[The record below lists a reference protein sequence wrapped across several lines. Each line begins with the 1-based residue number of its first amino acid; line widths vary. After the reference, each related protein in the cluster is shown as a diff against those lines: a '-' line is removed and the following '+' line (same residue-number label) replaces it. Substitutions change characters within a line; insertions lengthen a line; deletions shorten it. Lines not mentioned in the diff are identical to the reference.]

1 MVENK
6 IILLVIVIILLDYI
20 SPLKS
25 DSKPSLEEV
34 MSYISSQILPDIRTR
49 KIKIYTGKDW
59 DYLLTPSVSKY
70 LFEDLKIIEN
80 LAPKG
85 QINRPGNIYEKRYI
99 CVHDTGDHSF
109 GAKQWSDVVK
119 NAKIGETNYTSSFQY
134 VVGNDGYYHNI
145 PDNEIAY
152 HAGDGHTE
160 DSIFDVVPSGV
171 YVKDLITEKPKI
183 EIDEEG
189 YYVINNERSKIK
201 APMNKTENETIILK
215 TKDINDLGIYS
226 ELKKVEDNK
235 YEYYLGKTWFNPTY
249 GYISNYGGNLNS
261 IGVESCVNENSDV
274 YYTWQK
280 VAKLVAKLM
289 DENNLNIDAVVQ
301 HHYFSGKNCPETK
314 RNAGLWK
321 FFKTII
327 SAEYQMLQ
335 YQKMGYSFEFI
346 SESDYL
352 NEKGR
357 VIKPIKEETIVKYTI
372 IVKDKEG
379 NSLDKSFTSN
389 IYPD

>member
-6 IILLVIVIILLDYI
+6 IILLVTVIILLDYI

-25 DSKPSLEEV
+25 DSKPSLKEV

-49 KIKIYTGKDW
+49 KIKIYTGKYW
-59 DYLLTPSVSKY
+59 VYLLTPSVSKY

-171 YVKDLITEKPKI
+171 YIKDLITEKPKI

-274 YYTWQK
+274 YYTWQ
-280 VAKLVAKLM
+280 
-289 DENNLNIDAVVQ
+289 N
-301 HHYFSGKNCPETK
+301 
-314 RNAGLWK
+314 
-321 FFKTII
+321 
-327 SAEYQMLQ
+327 
-335 YQKMGYSFEFI
+335 
-346 SESDYL
+346 
-352 NEKGR
+352 
-357 VIKPIKEETIVKYTI
+357 
-372 IVKDKEG
+372 
-379 NSLDKSFTSN
+379 
-389 IYPD
+389 